1 LTGYITGSD
10 RLTGYITGSDRLT
23 GYITGSDR
31 LTGYIT
37 GSDRLTGYITGSDDK
52 HTMYIVFGPRVI
64 GFNSFLFITQ
74 QQFKNLFHIK
84 LQNTKSGT

>member
-1 LTGYITGSD
+1 MTDSDRLTGYMTGSD
-10 RLTGYITGSDRLT
+10 RLTGYI
-23 GYITGSDR
+23 
-31 LTGYIT
+31 
-37 GSDRLTGYITGSDDK
+37 
-52 HTMYIVFGPRVI
+52 VI